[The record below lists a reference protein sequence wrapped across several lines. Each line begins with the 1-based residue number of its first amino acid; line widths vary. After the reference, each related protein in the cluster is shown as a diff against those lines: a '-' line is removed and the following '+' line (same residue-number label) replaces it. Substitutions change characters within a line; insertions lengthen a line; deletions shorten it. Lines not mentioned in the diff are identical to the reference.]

1 MYKRHLSIES
11 VSSIPTSPLP
21 WAKWQE
27 NQQEAWWEGDNCWC
41 DYSEMEEIQNNHQS
55 PSVWGSMQDLTS
67 WSFMIMRTVR
77 NQLRTTREDLGN
89 DLKAVGTTVTKQT
102 LVTHYTVKDW
112 NPAAPARSPCSRKHM
127 YRPVWSF
134 PMIQRRTGW
143 KCCGQMRPKSS
154 SLASTRLVVFG
165 GREMLTITPRTPSLQ
180 SSTEVE
186 TSCFGAVS
194 LLRVQDDFTAL
205 SSQWMGPCT
214 VKF

>member
-1 MYKRHLSIES
+1 MCTRLE
-11 VSSIPTSPLP
+11 
-21 WAKWQE
+21 WATRPS
-27 NQQEAWWEGDNCWC
+27 ARSMREGDNCWC

-67 WSFMIMRTVR
+67 WSFNDHENGEESAQNYTGGSCQWSQGSWDHSHQANIGNT
-77 NQLRTTREDLGN
+77 LHREG
-89 DLKAVGTTVTKQT
+89 LKSCSA
-102 LVTHYTVKDW
+102 
-112 NPAAPARSPCSRKHM
+112 ARSPCSRKHM
-127 YRPVWSF
+127 YRPVWSL
-134 PMIQRRTGW
+134 PVIIWMIQRRTGRM
-143 KCCGQMRPKSS
+143 CCGQMRPKLS

-194 LLRVQDDFTAL
+194 LLRVQDNFTAL
-205 SSQWMGPCT
+205 RGQWMGPCT